1 MEAFSKTMHAHSPG
15 PLKKWDGAFTLAF
28 SLIMLNTDIHSPNVK
43 NKMTKEQFIKN
54 NKGMN
59 AGEDFPK
66 ECDRISL
73 YPAIHA
79 LMHQIQVPR
88 RIIRQHRSERN
99 QTAR

>member
-1 MEAFSKTMHAHSPG
+1 MEAFSKTMHEHSPG

-66 ECDRISL
+66 ECVRT
-73 YPAIHA
+73 H
-79 LMHQIQVPR
+79 PR
-88 RIIRQHRSERN
+88 RAPPSSPVFL
-99 QTAR
+99 